1 MVCNICIVRMI
12 TFLEDDPLSRQR
24 IQPYNKLIKQQL
36 QRVLSQWII
45 KMLLNLRRTSNSVTV
60 KRYLPPPKRVPFAAP
75 NVENSTDRGIRT
87 AAPPRT
93 RSPHVYKQTYI
104 QYWHVNE
111 RLCTRWIT
119 VYTCLL
125 ACEFYYDPNPINQK
139 QGFRYQKRR
148 FYFAMPKNPYI
159 LSKGLSSLYFDG
171 PITWESFVW
180 VLIHSLLISG
190 WYRNFLSHISGP
202 FCSASIKLFKTRK
215 QSYITEST
223 GQLYHCKNLTNMQW
237 CLHTTATAGELR
249 SSNDVIAVR

>member
-1 MVCNICIVRMI
+1 MDNKNVIKLKKNQQFGYGEEVPSSPKEGSVCSTKRWEQHRQGHQNSSPSQNAVSPRLQTDIHSILTRKWKVMYNILNCHRL
-12 TFLEDDPLSRQR
+12 TDE
-24 IQPYNKLIKQQL
+24 
-36 QRVLSQWII
+36 
-45 KMLLNLRRTSNSVTV
+45 LL
-60 KRYLPPPKRVPFAAP
+60 F
-75 NVENSTDRGIRT
+75 
-87 AAPPRT
+87 
-93 RSPHVYKQTYI
+93 
-104 QYWHVNE
+104 
-111 RLCTRWIT
+111 
-119 VYTCLL
+119 TCLL

-148 FYFAMPKNPYI
+148 FYFAMPKKPYI

-223 GQLYHCKNLTNMQW
+223 GQLYHCKNLKDMQW